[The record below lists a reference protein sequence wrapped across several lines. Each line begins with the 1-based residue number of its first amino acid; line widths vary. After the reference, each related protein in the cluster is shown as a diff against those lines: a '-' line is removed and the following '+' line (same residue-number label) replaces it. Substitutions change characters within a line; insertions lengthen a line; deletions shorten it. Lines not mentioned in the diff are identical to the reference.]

1 MYDYDLSGP
10 TNVSSQIADTAD
22 FNNLLPGIYTVTV
35 TDDNGC
41 VITSNDIFGM
51 NQIMFWM
58 LQLMDGTKHVIM

>member
-10 TNVSSQIADTAD
+10 TNVSSQITDTAD

-41 VITSNDIFGM
+41 VITSNDIFVDEPD
-51 NQIMFWM
+51 NV
-58 LQLMDGTKHVIM
+58 LDN